1 MKIGI
6 ASLGNVSHDT
16 GGRNYVEHFFQTLG
30 KMSSSHEFVL
40 FLSDDEASKLNL
52 GEHPPKIISIPNT
65 NGSPFRK
72 VYGEQILLPRVVR
85 ESKVDQMYFPGNFA
99 SYDCPVPYVLNIR
112 AVAHYY
118 GKQYGIDFNRRLIR
132 KLIMPFNARKAARII
147 TPSNDLK
154 ADVIRFTG
162 AKAEKIEV
170 IPHGVDTSLFDG
182 ETNRRDPAGLEVL
195 HRFDLTPGNYLLY
208 VSALWRYKNQDKL
221 IRAHAELVRSQRIDL
236 PLVIAG
242 VGTGTE
248 AEYLKELRE
257 LPAQLEIQSLVRFTG
272 QLPQTDLR
280 FLYAHAR
287 AFVFPSSYESFGN
300 PIFEAWA
307 SGIPIATANVHSF
320 PEVVGDAGVLFDPLN
335 PEEMQSAILRVVSD
349 EQVRQNLIQLGLNR
363 VRQFSWERCVER
375 TLSVL
380 EGV

>member
-1 MKIGI
+1 
-6 ASLGNVSHDT
+6 
-16 GGRNYVEHFFQTLG
+16 
-30 KMSSSHEFVL
+30 VL
-40 FLSDDEASKLNL
+40 FLSDDEASRLNL
-52 GEHPPKIISIPNT
+52 GEHPPEIVSIPNT
-65 NGSPFRK
+65 NGSSFRK
-72 VYGEQILLPRVVR
+72 VYGEQILLPRAIR
-85 ESKVDQMYFPGNFA
+85 DAKVDRMYFPGNFA

-118 GKQYGIDFNRRLIR
+118 GKQYGIDFKRRLIR
-132 KLIMPFNARKAARII
+132 KLIMPFSARRAARII

-162 AKAEKIEV
+162 AEAEKIKV
-170 IPHGVDTSLFDG
+170 IPHGVDISLFDG
-182 ETNRRDPAGLEVL
+182 EANRQDPTGLEVL
-195 HRFDLTPGNYLLY
+195 ARFDLTPDKYLLY

-221 IRAHAELVRSQRIDL
+221 IRAHAELVRAKLIDL

-248 AEYLKELRE
+248 AEYIKELFA
-257 LPAQLEIQSLVRFTG
+257 LPEKLDTQGLVRFTG
-272 QLPQTDLR
+272 QLRQADLR

-287 AFVFPSSYESFGN
+287 AFIFPSSYESFGN

-307 SGIPIATANVHSF
+307 SGIPIATSNVHSF
-320 PEVVGDAGVLFDPLN
+320 PEVVGDAGILFDPMN
-335 PEEMQSAILRVVSD
+335 EEQMQLAILTVSND
-349 EQVRQNLIQLGLNR
+349 NEVRKNLIELGLGR
-363 VRQFSWERCVER
+363 VQEFSWEQCVRR